1 MFFFLR
7 KYVYLYSQLDTFQ
20 LHETRF
26 GITTVF
32 AIKMLD
38 IRIIKIYCYIE
49 NNGQRTCASMADER
63 DNVKSQVVYIPS
75 IYIDICICIY
85 IYLQNMYNKQRL
97 SLVIFYVYS
106 T

>member
-32 AIKMLD
+32 SIKMLD

-49 NNGQRTCASMADER
+49 NNGPRTRASMADGC
-63 DNVKSQVVYIPS
+63 DNVKSQVVCIPS
-75 IYIDICICIY
+75 IYRYMYMY
-85 IYLQNMYNKQRL
+85 IHLFAKHVQQTKTISRI
-97 SLVIFYVYS
+97 IFYVYS